1 MALLDDVK
9 LALRISHNKLDSEIT
24 SLIASAREDMQRA
37 GMTATAVA
45 DETSNLT
52 TSAIKTY
59 VLMRMADNLAEM
71 EGYQRSYETQLDNLR
86 KSSAYN
92 TDPEPNPDPD
102 PDPDPEPE
110 PDVEPE
116 SEPEPDTDEDSYH
129 EEPDYDD
136 LDFNDL
142 VDDDAEEGDGA

>member
-1 MALLDDVK
+1 MEEDMALLDDVK

-71 EGYQRSYETQLDNLR
+71 EGYQRSYESQLDNLR

-92 TDPEPNPDPD
+92 T
-102 PDPDPEPE
+102 
-110 PDVEPE
+110 
-116 SEPEPDTDEDSYH
+116 
-129 EEPDYDD
+129 
-136 LDFNDL
+136 
-142 VDDDAEEGDGA
+142 EEGDGA